1 MKIWQVFTTEYASM
15 RLVLKINKQRDKDS
29 LMGRERERKRETET
43 ERERERERQTDRQI
57 F

>member
-1 MKIWQVFTTEYASM
+1 M

-43 ERERERERQTDRQI
+43 ERDRQTDRQTDRQSRAR
-57 F
+57 